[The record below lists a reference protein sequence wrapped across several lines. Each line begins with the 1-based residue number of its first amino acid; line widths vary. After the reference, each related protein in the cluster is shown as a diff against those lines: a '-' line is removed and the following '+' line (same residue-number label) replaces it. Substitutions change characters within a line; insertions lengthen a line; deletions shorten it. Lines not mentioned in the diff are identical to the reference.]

1 MLLAAADPSSYNL
14 FSGVIRSF
22 CFIIEWRQTMPLTK
36 VAALTQSFIQ
46 SPYNALQH
54 VGLLAFHPFS
64 FNCVSGS
71 EKQHEEDFT

>member
-46 SPYNALQH
+46 SPTMPYNM
-54 VGLLAFHPFS
+54 
-64 FNCVSGS
+64 
-71 EKQHEEDFT
+71 